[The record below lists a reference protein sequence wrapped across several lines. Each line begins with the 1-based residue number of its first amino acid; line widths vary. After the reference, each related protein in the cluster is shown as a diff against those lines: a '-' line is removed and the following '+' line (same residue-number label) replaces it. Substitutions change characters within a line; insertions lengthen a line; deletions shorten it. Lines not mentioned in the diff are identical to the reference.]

1 MEYLKL
7 SEATT
12 AAHPT
17 VLAARVPVRGVVL
30 SLDHHHR

>member
-12 AAHPT
+12 AAHPA
-17 VLAARVPVRGVVL
+17 VLAARVPVRGAVL
-30 SLDHHHR
+30 GLDHHRR